1 MFAHELERYDSVTL
15 LQISFAIFFF
25 ALPKLPQM
33 QERVYFLF
41 GLFVKLIEMAVRDFF
56 PRQEIFYFGR
66 ISLYKDMDGCSEVF
80 RDVFGVVVFPF
91 LLDSGFFVWKLL
103 FIFKRSIQVEIFI
116 VSDCLSSIHAR
127 EGRLGAGSRQVA
139 EI

>member
-1 MFAHELERYDSVTL
+1 MGPFNPLQQLLPIPDVGAGVFYARSEDVAKTMFAHELERYDSVTL

-91 LLDSGFFVWKLL
+91 LLDSGFFV
-103 FIFKRSIQVEIFI
+103 
-116 VSDCLSSIHAR
+116 
-127 EGRLGAGSRQVA
+127 
-139 EI
+139 